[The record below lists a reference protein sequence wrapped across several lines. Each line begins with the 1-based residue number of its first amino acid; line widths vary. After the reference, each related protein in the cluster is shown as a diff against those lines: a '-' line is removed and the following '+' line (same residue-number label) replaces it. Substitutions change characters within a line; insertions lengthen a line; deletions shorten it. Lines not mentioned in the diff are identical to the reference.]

1 MSDLTHELAVAKQLV
16 MHAEASRYLTMAGFT
31 ILVWDHMSTFD
42 DEVRYMWR
50 APRSLVKVLYFVNRY
65 LTPSFLVVT
74 VYQMSRLAVFSDTFC
89 KWWMT
94 LGGFVEIS
102 SLAISDLL
110 LLYRLHALW
119 GGRRSIVIAT
129 YALYFA
135 VYSCITTVG
144 LISAV
149 QLVPHLHYSDIAKT
163 CASDFKPKGMS
174 IIWSFALCCEI
185 LVFILTATKAFHLR
199 RNAQMRSPVVTS
211 LYGGQFLYYLIIIV
225 VRAFNLF
232 IWGFLPPSL
241 LWLGLFFIWALVTT
255 LVSRIM
261 LHLRRAACERNHSEA
276 TAFFG
281 ETFVPVQ
288 STRVVWARRNNNNTT
303 TMESSIHTISQ
314 AEVPVAEGREDGDGD
329 WSRNPRGRDAAIE
342 LRKFKARAS
351 RLWP

>member
-1 MSDLTHELAVAKQLV
+1 
-16 MHAEASRYLTMAGFT
+16 
-31 ILVWDHMSTFD
+31 
-42 DEVRYMWR
+42 
-50 APRSLVKVLYFVNRY
+50 
-65 LTPSFLVVT
+65 
-74 VYQMSRLAVFSDTFC
+74 
-89 KWWMT
+89 MT

-119 GGRRSIVIAT
+119 GGRRNVVIAT
-129 YALYFA
+129 YALYFL

-149 QLVPHLHYSDIAKT
+149 ELVPHLHYSDIAKT
-163 CASDFKPKGMS
+163 CASDYKPKGMS

-185 LVFILTATKAFHLR
+185 IVFILTATKAFRLR
-199 RNAQMRSPVVTS
+199 RGAQMRSPVVTS
-211 LYGGQFLYYLIIIV
+211 LYGGQFLYYVIIIV
-225 VRAFNLF
+225 VRAFNLV
-232 IWGFLPPSL
+232 IWGILPPSL

-261 LHLRRAACERNHSEA
+261 LHLRRAACEREPDQTS
-276 TAFFG
+276 FFG
-281 ETFVPVQ
+281 ETFAPVQ
-288 STRVVWARRNNNNTT
+288 STRLVWARRNHNNTT

-314 AEVPVAEGREDGDGD
+314 AEVPVAEVHEDGDGD
-329 WSRNPRGRDAAIE
+329 GDWNRKPRGRDAAIE